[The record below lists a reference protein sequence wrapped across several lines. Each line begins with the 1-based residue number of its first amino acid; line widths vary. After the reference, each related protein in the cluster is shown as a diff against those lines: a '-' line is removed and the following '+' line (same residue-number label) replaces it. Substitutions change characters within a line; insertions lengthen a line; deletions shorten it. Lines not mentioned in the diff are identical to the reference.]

1 MIRSMTAFAR
11 AEADTDLGALAWE
24 LRSVNHRY
32 LEISLR
38 LPEELR
44 GLEPAVRERVGRAL
58 GRGKVDCSLRY
69 RPAADTNAPLQ
80 LDPEAVERVGRACAE
95 LAAQLGQI
103 QPLNPLELLRWP
115 GVQRDTERDLTPLA
129 EAAGDLLEQAL
140 EELRATREREGAQ
153 IHALLTS
160 RCTTMEELVAA
171 ERARLPQVRARLRDK
186 LGARLAELQAQVDQD
201 RLEQELVFLAQ
212 KMDVDEEL
220 DRLEGHIAEVRRVL
234 ERPEPVGRRLDFLMQ
249 EFNREANTLGSKS
262 ADTDTTRTAVELKV
276 LIEQMREQ
284 VQNVE

>member
-11 AEADTDLGALAWE
+11 AEADTEFGQLTWE

-38 LPEELR
+38 MPEELR
-44 GLEPAVRERVGRAL
+44 SLEPVVRERVGKAL
-58 GRGKVDCSLRY
+58 GRGKVECNLRY
-69 RPAADTNAPLQ
+69 RPATDNGADLQ
-80 LDPEAVERVGRACAE
+80 LDPEVVERVGRACAH
-95 LAAQLGQI
+95 LGAQLGQI

-115 GVQRDTERDLTPLA
+115 GVLQETERDLTPLA
-129 EAAGDLLEQAL
+129 GQASALLDQAL
-140 EELRATREREGAQ
+140 AELGATRAREGAQ
-153 IHALLTS
+153 IHDLLAS
-160 RCTTMEELVAA
+160 RCTAMVELLRA
-171 ERARLPQVRARLRDK
+171 ERTRLPQVRARLREK
-186 LGARLAELQAQVDQD
+186 LTARLAELQAAVDQD

-220 DRLEGHIAEVRRVL
+220 DRLDGHIAEVRRVL

-262 ADTDTTRTAVELKV
+262 ADADTTRTAVELKV